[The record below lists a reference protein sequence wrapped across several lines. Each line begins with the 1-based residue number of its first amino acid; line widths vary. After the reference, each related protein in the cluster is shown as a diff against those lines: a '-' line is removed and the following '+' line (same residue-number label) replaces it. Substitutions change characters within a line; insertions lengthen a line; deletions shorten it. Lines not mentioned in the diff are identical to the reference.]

1 MAVKI
6 SDLPIITTATDDD
19 YLPMVD
25 PSSGQTRRILKSDLL
40 KELRSGAD
48 LDIGAVKANKAD
60 FSVADATA
68 RLALASPFE
77 GLKCYQKDVDAEYIY
92 DGSTWRRQA
101 QWEELGRTTLAV
113 AGDTISIA
121 SIAARKYLRII
132 IACKNSGNIASL
144 IRFNNDSGTN
154 YAYQSSYSGAAFGT
168 TVSVSQFPIQPAT
181 VAEAYPFTSDVE
193 VWNSSSEH
201 KIIKTRN
208 CDAYGVNATTSANF
222 SETFGKWASTAQV
235 TRVDCINGSSGD
247 FAIGSEMVILG
258 KD

>member
-101 QWEELGRTTLAV
+101 QWEQLADVTLGSA
-113 AGDTISIA
+113 AA
-121 SIAARKYLRII
+121 SISSGSISARTNLRVIFI
-132 IACKNSGNIASL
+132 GIPTSTIAHKIQ
-144 IRFNNDSGTN
+144 FNNDTANN
-154 YAYQSSYSGAAFGT
+154 YSCNQKSNDTAQSLIASTSSIQWNINSTAVASYTEFNILNISTIEKLVSLYGLDTGSSGAAASSNRILGGGKWVNTSAQITRIDFLT
-168 TVSVSQFPIQPAT
+168 TVGTYASGTRMI
-181 VAEAYPFTSDVE
+181 VE
-193 VWNSSSEH
+193 
-201 KIIKTRN
+201 
-208 CDAYGVNATTSANF
+208 
-222 SETFGKWASTAQV
+222 GK
-235 TRVDCINGSSGD
+235 N
-247 FAIGSEMVILG
+247 
-258 KD
+258 